1 MSNHKS
7 SVYFVNGIGGM
18 PRAGMTLH
26 GDGAAAAAAA
36 SQAALAAGL
45 HMHGT
50 PPMAG
55 GMPSMLHGAHM
66 GPAPQT

>member
-1 MSNHKS
+1 M
-7 SVYFVNGIGGM
+7 M
-18 PRAGMTLH
+18 LH

-45 HMHGT
+45 PMHGT

-55 GMPSMLHGAHM
+55 GMPGLLHGA
-66 GPAPQT
+66 PLNPQTGCSVDPKL